1 MFPKL
6 RDRAMAENLQWVLDE
21 AEPGARAV
29 FCAHTAHIQ
38 ETKELVPNRDY
49 YLTES
54 LKQRYVSI
62 GFVFGRGGFQAIDF
76 TGQERG
82 LMAFEVGEPTA
93 GSIDEAMIR
102 TGWPISFVDL
112 RRAPKDGPVGAWF
125 QEVHTMRE
133 IGSGF
138 ASDEACDSRSSS
150 PNASTQRCS
159 SPPPPAPVRC
169 RRPRHDR
176 NSASG
181 ALGPAGCG
189 MPPGMSEDDRYDNR
203 PILVFLEN
211 FALAA
216 IGELPKAKQR
226 TLRAL
231 VQEMWGGDDDWMETL
246 RGELGWKP
254 DIQETIRLNWAA
266 YQKAAEDQGAQATP
280 EDFAQAFA
288 DTVLERAD

>member
-1 MFPKL
+1 
-6 RDRAMAENLQWVLDE
+6 
-21 AEPGARAV
+21 
-29 FCAHTAHIQ
+29 
-38 ETKELVPNRDY
+38 
-49 YLTES
+49 
-54 LKQRYVSI
+54 
-62 GFVFGRGGFQAIDF
+62 
-76 TGQERG
+76 
-82 LMAFEVGEPTA
+82 
-93 GSIDEAMIR
+93 
-102 TGWPISFVDL
+102 
-112 RRAPKDGPVGAWF
+112 
-125 QEVHTMRE
+125 
-133 IGSGF
+133 
-138 ASDEACDSRSSS
+138 
-150 PNASTQRCS
+150 
-159 SPPPPAPVRC
+159 
-169 RRPRHDR
+169 
-176 NSASG
+176 
-181 ALGPAGCG
+181 
-189 MPPGMSEDDRYDNR
+189 MSEDDRYDNR